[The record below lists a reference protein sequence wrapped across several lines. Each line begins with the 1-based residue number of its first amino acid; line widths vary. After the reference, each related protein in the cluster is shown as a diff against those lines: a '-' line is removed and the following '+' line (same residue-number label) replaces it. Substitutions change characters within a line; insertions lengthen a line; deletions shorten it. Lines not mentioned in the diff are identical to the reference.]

1 VHWAA
6 LWSGPPLVPKKKKQC
21 LKTISKLGTKSK
33 VRMKKSTQKNKRRD
47 LFRKFFNSHLFWLNS
62 HPGRACLVLRACRSA
77 AFLDHDAK
85 KGCEFNQKRCEFSF
99 IYTAFLHFKLVFTSI
114 SFPILHLPYLP
125 FHCCLPICF
134 SFNQILQFLFPSF
147 IKWYLPNF
155 TCFSIAFQL
164 AMKMGFAGET
174 RAKRQAHFLVY
185 SVQPNVMNCL
195 ALPILL
201 HLKYTQK
208 RL

>member
-1 VHWAA
+1 
-6 LWSGPPLVPKKKKQC
+6 
-21 LKTISKLGTKSK
+21 
-33 VRMKKSTQKNKRRD
+33 MKKSTQKNKRRD

-99 IYTAFLHFKLVFTSI
+99 IYTAFLHFKFVFTSI

-125 FHCCLPICF
+125 FHYCLPICF

>member
-1 VHWAA
+1 MIYTCIGQHYDLGHHWF
-6 LWSGPPLVPKKKKQC
+6 LRRKKTVPKNNIKIRYQIKSEDEKKYTEKQ
-21 LKTISKLGTKSK
+21 
-33 VRMKKSTQKNKRRD
+33 
-47 LFRKFFNSHLFWLNS
+47 
-62 HPGRACLVLRACRSA
+62 
-77 AFLDHDAK
+77 K
-85 KGCEFNQKRCEFSF
+85 KGF
-99 IYTAFLHFKLVFTSI
+99 IYTVFLHFKLVFTSI
-114 SFPILHLPYLP
+114 SFPILHLPWLP

-174 RAKRQAHFLVY
+174 RATRQAHFLVY

>member
-1 VHWAA
+1 
-6 LWSGPPLVPKKKKQC
+6 LVPKEKKTVPKNNIKIRYQIKSEDEKKYTAKQ
-21 LKTISKLGTKSK
+21 
-33 VRMKKSTQKNKRRD
+33 
-47 LFRKFFNSHLFWLNS
+47 
-62 HPGRACLVLRACRSA
+62 
-77 AFLDHDAK
+77 K
-85 KGCEFNQKRCEFSF
+85 KGF
-99 IYTAFLHFKLVFTSI
+99 IYTAFLHFKLVLTSI
-114 SFPILHLPYLP
+114 SFPILDLPYLP
-125 FHCCLPICF
+125 FHCCSPIMLF
-134 SFNQILQFLFPSF
+134 PQFLFPSF

-174 RAKRQAHFLVY
+174 RAKRQAHVLVY